1 MVLQPIP
8 EFENSL
14 SLQFIIQEEKERYLK
29 LPTTTTTT
37 TTIATQPHTFFQNTS
52 STSHCLKIV
61 VHDHSKQQGAFYY
74 ICVFLFCC
82 FFEVNKVRSA
92 TPPTTFK
99 IVNNGVNSAVVAPT
113 TEFSTP
119 NSKSLQPNSG
129 CILRCERGSRSS
141 SSSSSSA
148 SSSLSSSSSS
158 AAAAA
163 AASSSSSSSS
173 SVCRFHGIINNSTS
187 LLHTQ
192 ILGRAFLVPK
202 ACYTTPLERHP
213 RSSIDRIHLV
223 LLP

>member
-1 MVLQPIP
+1 
-8 EFENSL
+8 
-14 SLQFIIQEEKERYLK
+14 
-29 LPTTTTTT
+29 
-37 TTIATQPHTFFQNTS
+37 
-52 STSHCLKIV
+52 
-61 VHDHSKQQGAFYY
+61 
-74 ICVFLFCC
+74 VFLFCC
-82 FFEVNKVRSA
+82 FFEVNKASSA

-148 SSSLSSSSSS
+148 PSSLSSSSSS
-158 AAAAA
+158 AAAA
-163 AASSSSSSSS
+163 SSSFSSSSS

-213 RSSIDRIHLV
+213 WSSIDRIHLV
-223 LLP
+223 LLPWS

>member
-14 SLQFIIQEEKERYLK
+14 SLQFIIQEEKERDPK
-29 LPTTTTTT
+29 LPTTTTIT
-37 TTIATQPHTFFQNTS
+37 TQPHTFFQNTS
-52 STSHCLKIV
+52 STRNCLKIV

-82 FFEVNKVRSA
+82 FFEVNKTSSA

-99 IVNNGVNSAVVAPT
+99 IVNNGVNSAVIAPT

-129 CILRCERGSRSS
+129 CILRYERGSRSS
-141 SSSSSSA
+141 SSSSSSG
-148 SSSLSSSSSS
+148 SSSLSSSSSF
-158 AAAAA
+158 AAAAS
-163 AASSSSSSSS
+163 SSSSSSSS

-202 ACYTTPLERHP
+202 ACFTTPLERHR
-213 RSSIDRIHLV
+213 RSSMDRIHLV

>member
-1 MVLQPIP
+1 
-8 EFENSL
+8 
-14 SLQFIIQEEKERYLK
+14 
-29 LPTTTTTT
+29 
-37 TTIATQPHTFFQNTS
+37 
-52 STSHCLKIV
+52 
-61 VHDHSKQQGAFYY
+61 
-74 ICVFLFCC
+74 
-82 FFEVNKVRSA
+82 
-92 TPPTTFK
+92 
-99 IVNNGVNSAVVAPT
+99 VNSAVVAPT

-158 AAAAA
+158 
-163 AASSSSSSSS
+163 SSS

-187 LLHTQ
+187 MLHTQ